1 MKSRKIQRLEFV
13 SDKIEARD
21 YKRVSCASILVKPR
35 RKMSLS
41 EALHGRR
48 PWPELEL
55 HGGPSG
61 ARRRGRGRGSEVQLG
76 ARGMGRGSR
85 RGAMGRACMHC
96 FPARAAATCS
106 LLVVHEKQ
114 EGGRRNE
121 MKKKE
126 GKENRKKEK
135 NMENFPNL
143 KISEK

>member
-13 SDKIEARD
+13 SDKIEGGD

-35 RKMSLS
+35 RKMSLC

-55 HGGPSG
+55 HGRPSG
-61 ARRRGRGRGSEVQLG
+61 ARRRGRGTGSEVQLG

-85 RGAMGRACMHC
+85 MGTMGRACTHC

-135 NMENFPNL
+135 KW
-143 KISEK
+143 KIFQT